1 MTHSK
6 VYKPG
11 VCSLINFYICLHP
24 FNHHLDQDSIAPEV
38 SLEPLSSQYAKPL
51 ACPPLNE
58 LLFWLLSPRLTLSR
72 RFLMTVLQVLW
83 PTWFL
88 SRNQKSSKP
97 HIGERLHC
105 PSPDERQMPSGLWH
119 SNQSSFIAESKDRVE
134 NGRQGLGTL
143 EPPTKVCLVKAM
155 VFPVVMYGCKSGP

>member
-6 VYKPG
+6 VYKPW

-51 ACPPLNE
+51 TCPPLNE

-72 RFLMTVLQVLW
+72 RFLMIVLQVLW

-88 SRNQKSSKP
+88 SWNQKSSKP
-97 HIGERLHC
+97 HIGERVHC
-105 PSPDERQMPSGLWH
+105 PSPDEMQKLVSTAGLLTIWPLAFQQIKLH
-119 SNQSSFIAESKDRVE
+119 SRGDKSSPQSCIGAI
-134 NGRQGLGTL
+134 GW
-143 EPPTKVCLVKAM
+143 VCRG
-155 VFPVVMYGCKSGP
+155 F